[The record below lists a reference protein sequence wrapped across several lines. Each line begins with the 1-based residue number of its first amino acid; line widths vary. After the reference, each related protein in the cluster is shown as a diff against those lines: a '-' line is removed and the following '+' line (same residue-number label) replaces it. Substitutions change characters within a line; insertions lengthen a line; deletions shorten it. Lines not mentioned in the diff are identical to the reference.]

1 MKNVKQDNL
10 PEVTIYTDGACTGNP
25 GPGAYGAI
33 LLYKNFRK
41 EISRGFRKTTNNRME
56 LMALIA
62 GLSSLQ
68 EKCRVTLY
76 TDSKYVADS
85 INQGW
90 AVRWQ
95 AQGWKRT
102 KRERALNPDLW
113 EELLALLDEHQI
125 NIIWV
130 KGHAGNPENERA
142 DALAVQTIKS
152 KNLAIDD
159 VYENQNQ

>member
-1 MKNVKQDNL
+1 MNQDNL

-25 GPGAYGAI
+25 GPGAYGVV
-33 LLYKNFRK
+33 LLYKNIRK

-90 AVRWQ
+90 AERWQ
-95 AQGWKRT
+95 AQGWRRT

-113 EELLALLDEHQI
+113 EELLALLEEHQI
-125 NIIWV
+125 NVIWV

-159 VYENQNQ
+159 VYENQL

>member
-1 MKNVKQDNL
+1 MKNMEQDKL

-25 GPGAYGAI
+25 GPGAYGVI
-33 LLYKNFRK
+33 LIYKKIRK

-56 LMALIA
+56 LMGLIA

-68 EKCRVTLY
+68 EKCRVALY

-90 AVRWQ
+90 AERWQ
-95 AQGWKRT
+95 AQGWMRT

-113 EELLALLDEHQI
+113 EKLLALLGEHQI
-125 NIIWV
+125 EIVWV
-130 KGHAGNPENERA
+130 KGHAGNSENEQA
-142 DALAVQTIKS
+142 DALAVQAIKS

>member
-1 MKNVKQDNL
+1 MVQEKQ

-25 GPGAYGAI
+25 GPGAYGVVLI
-33 LLYKNFRK
+33 YKNVRK
-41 EISRGFRKTTNNRME
+41 ELSRGFRKTTNNRME

-90 AVRWQ
+90 AARWQ
-95 AQGWKRT
+95 TQGWKRN
-102 KRERALNPDLW
+102 KKEKALNPDLW
-113 EELLALLDEHQI
+113 EELLSLVREHEVKI
-125 NIIWV
+125 FWV

-142 DALAVQTIKS
+142 DAIAVQKIKS
-152 KNLAIDD
+152 KNLVIDEG
-159 VYENQNQ
+159 YEKQLK

>member
-1 MKNVKQDNL
+1 MNQNNL

-25 GPGAYGAI
+25 GPGAYGVV
-33 LLYKNFRK
+33 LLYKNIRK

-90 AVRWQ
+90 AERWQ
-95 AQGWKRT
+95 AQGWRRT

-113 EELLALLDEHQI
+113 EELLALLEEHQI
-125 NIIWV
+125 SVIWV

-159 VYENQNQ
+159 VYENQLQ

>member
-1 MKNVKQDNL
+1 MNQDNL

-25 GPGAYGAI
+25 GPGAYGVV
-33 LLYKNFRK
+33 LLYKNIRK

-90 AVRWQ
+90 AERWQ
-95 AQGWKRT
+95 AQGWRRT

-113 EELLALLDEHQI
+113 EELLALLEEHQI
-125 NIIWV
+125 SVIWV

-159 VYENQNQ
+159 VYENQFKE

>member
-1 MKNVKQDNL
+1 MNQDNL

-25 GPGAYGAI
+25 GPGAYGVV
-33 LLYKNFRK
+33 LLYKNIRK

-90 AVRWQ
+90 AERWQ
-95 AQGWKRT
+95 AQGWRRT

-113 EELLALLDEHQI
+113 EELLALLEEHQI
-125 NIIWV
+125 SVIWV

-159 VYENQNQ
+159 VYENQLK

>member
-1 MKNVKQDNL
+1 
-10 PEVTIYTDGACTGNP
+10 
-25 GPGAYGAI
+25 
-33 LLYKNFRK
+33 
-41 EISRGFRKTTNNRME
+41 
-56 LMALIA
+56 MALIA

-90 AVRWQ
+90 AERWQ
-95 AQGWKRT
+95 AQGWRRT

-113 EELLALLDEHQI
+113 EELLALLEEHQI
-125 NIIWV
+125 SVIWV

-159 VYENQNQ
+159 VYENQL

>member
-1 MKNVKQDNL
+1 MNQDNL

-25 GPGAYGAI
+25 GPGAYGVV
-33 LLYKNFRK
+33 LLYKNIRK

-90 AVRWQ
+90 AERWQ
-95 AQGWKRT
+95 AQGWRRT

-113 EELLALLDEHQI
+113 EELLALLEEHQI
-125 NIIWV
+125 SVIWV

-159 VYENQNQ
+159 VYENQL

>member
-1 MKNVKQDNL
+1 MKDMNQNNL

-25 GPGAYGAI
+25 GPGGYGVI
-33 LLYKNFRK
+33 LLYKNARK
-41 EISRGFRKTTNNRME
+41 EMSQGYRKTTNNRME

-62 GLSSLQ
+62 GLSLLQ
-68 EKCRVTLY
+68 EKCLVDLY
-76 TDSKYVADS
+76 TDSKYVVDS

-90 AVRWQ
+90 AERWQ

-113 EELLALLDEHQI
+113 GKLLSLLKQHQVKV
-125 NIIWV
+125 NWV

-142 DALAVQTIKS
+142 DALAVQAIKS
-152 KNLAIDD
+152 KNLLVDT
-159 VYENQNQ
+159 VYEKQNQ

>member
-1 MKNVKQDNL
+1 MNRNNL

-25 GPGAYGAI
+25 GPGGYGVI
-33 LLYKNFRK
+33 LIYKTVRK
-41 EISRGFRKTTNNRME
+41 EINRGFRKTTNNRME

-68 EKCRVTLY
+68 ERCQVNLY

-85 INQGW
+85 INRGW
-90 AVRWQ
+90 AESWK
-95 AQGWKRT
+95 AKGWKRN
-102 KRERALNPDLW
+102 KRDRALNPDLW
-113 EELLALLDEHQI
+113 EELLHLLSEHQVKV
-125 NIIWV
+125 NWV

-142 DALAVQTIKS
+142 DALAVQSIKS
-152 KNLAIDD
+152 KNLAIDE

>member
-1 MKNVKQDNL
+1 MNQNNL

-25 GPGAYGAI
+25 GPGAYGVV
-33 LLYKNFRK
+33 LLYKNIRK

-90 AVRWQ
+90 AERWR
-95 AQGWKRT
+95 AQGWRRT

-113 EELLALLDEHQI
+113 EELLALLEEHQI
-125 NIIWV
+125 SVIWV

-159 VYENQNQ
+159 VYENQLK

>member
-1 MKNVKQDNL
+1 MNQDNL

-25 GPGAYGAI
+25 GPGAYGVV
-33 LLYKNFRK
+33 LLYKNIRK

-90 AVRWQ
+90 AERWQ
-95 AQGWKRT
+95 AQGWRRT

-113 EELLALLDEHQI
+113 EELLALLEEHQI
-125 NIIWV
+125 SVIWV

-159 VYENQNQ
+159 VYENQLQ